1 MRRITHH
8 SVKPRELAPC
18 KRRLLWYQRARPY
31 PTLDKAYS
39 IFTPHY
45 STFKAFPQHIYRMSR
60 KDGCNIFLSSSLL
73 PEDAVFTGFRPL
85 YGVCKG
91 LTSDYCSVFSNCSVQ
106 AEPVLSEGSAELHR
120 VRRRKAAPPRRH
132 C

>member
-1 MRRITHH
+1 MP
-8 SVKPRELAPC
+8 SDLAPC
-18 KRRLLWYQRARPY
+18 EKLFALNRLPWLHRAVPSA
-31 PTLDKAYS
+31 TLDKAYS
-39 IFTPHY
+39 IFAPNY
-45 STFKAFPQHIYRMSR
+45 SIFKAFPQHIYRMSR

-73 PEDAVFTGFRPL
+73 PENAVFTGFRPL